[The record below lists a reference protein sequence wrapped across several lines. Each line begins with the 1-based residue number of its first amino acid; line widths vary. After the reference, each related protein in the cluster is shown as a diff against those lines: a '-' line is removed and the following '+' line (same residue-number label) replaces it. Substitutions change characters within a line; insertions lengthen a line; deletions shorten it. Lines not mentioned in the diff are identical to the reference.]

1 MTTGTGGV
9 GKNVLNADFTSR
21 DVLTQTTGRWGGV
34 ALAALIDGP
43 LRFAE
48 LGRAIPGI
56 SDRMLAQTLQRLE
69 AHGLV
74 SRTPHP
80 TVPLRV
86 DYELTDLGRPIA
98 QSICDLITTINR
110 QLPGIVAYQQQH
122 PAAPTP
128 SKGPQP

>member
-1 MTTGTGGV
+1 MSTGTSDGD
-9 GKNVLNADFTSR
+9 KNVLHADFTSR
-21 DVLTQTTGRWGGV
+21 EVLTHTTGRWGGL
-34 ALAALIDGP
+34 ALAALIDGS

-56 SDRMLAQTLQRLE
+56 SDRMLVQTLQRLE

-86 DYELTDLGRPIA
+86 DYELTELGRPIA
-98 QSICDLITTINR
+98 QSIRDLIVTINR
-110 QLPGIVAYQQQH
+110 QLPGIVAFQQQH
-122 PAAPTP
+122 PATP
-128 SKGPQP
+128 SKGQQP